1 MPGTS
6 PVGQVAAKG
15 QPCAARGEQSARS
28 QAGATRGLRGRP
40 RRGWRAHVDTAAL
53 AGRAERRG
61 DAARRGRQVLDA
73 RDPLGTR
80 CRYLEQHL
88 RKHAR
93 HKHMLL
99 LLNKC
104 DLVRP
109 GSAPA
114 TDAPSRGLAAAGP

>member
-1 MPGTS
+1 
-6 PVGQVAAKG
+6 VACQGCCAVDAKN
-15 QPCAARGEQSARS
+15 ARVSTQR
-28 QAGATRGLRGRP
+28 
-40 RRGWRAHVDTAAL
+40 AL
-53 AGRAERRG
+53 AGHAKGPGG
-61 DAARRGRQVLDA
+61 DGVVGGRQVLDA

-109 GSAPA
+109 RA
-114 TDAPSRGLAAAGP
+114 RGPGRYLP